1 MSGDS
6 EEKTLDPTDYK
17 LQKAREKGQVASS
30 ADFVSG
36 LSLAAGICYLIF
48 AWPSITAAATR
59 MLDLAMFSIV
69 DSGPERGIAVFL
81 TMVFELGFVVAPFVA
96 VIVFVGIL
104 ANILE
109 KQGIPFSM
117 EPVTPNFAKINP
129 GEGLKKLFAR
139 RNITEFATS
148 FFKIVI
154 WFFMSGVFLWLF
166 IQPILASPFCSIG
179 CVLEAAIGVGI
190 LILAAAVILLA
201 ATGLLDLPLQKFLF
215 NHEQKM
221 GHKEMKQEMKE
232 ILGSPEF
239 KSHRRKEHRKLL
251 NKTSKDGKASGE
263 IKDGKAGV
271 SAIIRGYDS
280 AVGIYF
286 HPVEADVPVVIARFS
301 GASFAKRM
309 TEAESKGIPVEYDQ
323 SLMNDI
329 LKTVDVG
336 RVIRE
341 RHFEK
346 VAKVLIRS
354 GALG

>member
-36 LSLAAGICYLIF
+36 ISVTVGICYLIF
-48 AWPSITAAATR
+48 AWPGIVTSATR
-59 MLDLAMFSIV
+59 MFDLAVSSI
-69 DSGPERGIAVFL
+69 SNSQPERGLAIFL
-81 TMVFELGFVVAPFVA
+81 TMIFELGYVVTPFVLV
-96 VIVFVGIL
+96 VIFVGIL

-117 EPVTPNFAKINP
+117 HPIKPDFAKINP

-139 RNITEFATS
+139 RNVTEFGTS
-148 FFKIVI
+148 FLKIVV
-154 WFFMSGVFLWLF
+154 WFCFSGLFLWLF
-166 IQPILASPFCSIG
+166 LQPILASSFCSVG
-179 CVLEAAIGVGI
+179 CILESALGLGVL
-190 LILAAAVILLA
+190 LFAAAVIMLV

-251 NKTSKDGKASGE
+251 NKSAKDGKASGE
-263 IKDGKAGV
+263 VRDGRKGI
-271 SAIIRGYDS
+271 SAIIRGYDA

-286 HPVEADVPVVIARFS
+286 HPVEADVPIVVSKFS
-301 GASFAKRM
+301 GASLSKRM
-309 TEAESKGIPVEYDQ
+309 NEAEARGIPIEYDQ

-329 LKTVDVG
+329 IKTVDLGKV
-336 RVIRE
+336 VRE

-346 VAKVLIRS
+346 VAKVLIRT

>member
-6 EEKTLDPTDYK
+6 EEKTLDPTDHK

-30 ADFVSG
+30 ADFVGG
-36 LSLAAGICYLIF
+36 LSVAAGICYLIF
-48 AWPSITAAATR
+48 AWPSITASATR

-69 DSGPERGIAVFL
+69 NSGPERGLAVFL
-81 TMVFELGFVVAPFVA
+81 TMVFELGYVVAPFIM
-96 VIVFVGIL
+96 VIVFVGVL

-109 KQGIPFSM
+109 KQGIPFSLH
-117 EPVTPNFAKINP
+117 PVTPDFAKINP

-139 RNITEFATS
+139 RNMTEFATS
-148 FFKIVI
+148 FVKICI
-154 WFFMSGVFLWLF
+154 WFAFTGLFLWLF
-166 IQPILASPFCSIG
+166 IGPILSSPFCSIG
-179 CVLEAAIGVGI
+179 CVMESALGLGLIIVAI
-190 LILAAAVILLA
+190 AVIMLA
-201 ATGLLDLPLQKFLF
+201 ATGLLDLPLQTMLF

-251 NKTSKDGKASGE
+251 NKSSKDGKASGE
-263 IKDGKAGV
+263 IRDGKKGV
-271 SAIIRGYDS
+271 SAIIRGFDA

-286 HPVEADVPVVIARFS
+286 HPVEADVPVVIARYS
-301 GASFAKRM
+301 GASFAKKM
-309 TEAESKGIPVEYDQ
+309 TEAESRGIPVEYDQ
-323 SLMNDI
+323 SLMNDL